1 MARLPRGR
9 LSGHSPHWSARRTR
23 TRRGGARCDL
33 HGLPGV
39 TVSDTGRR
47 LPRVLLRLDKPMAH
61 DNPVTEDMA
70 KDDNGQTKRNTVILV
85 EDDKTLRSRMARAL
99 TTRGFLVLEAATCES
114 ALNLARHVAVQ
125 FALVDVQLGRESG
138 IELVRGLA
146 SMDPTMTIVVCS
158 GRLSA
163 DVARAARAAGATAVL
178 RKPVTLDEILDAL
191 PAPAKRPPP

>member
-1 MARLPRGR
+1 
-9 LSGHSPHWSARRTR
+9 
-23 TRRGGARCDL
+23 
-33 HGLPGV
+33 
-39 TVSDTGRR
+39 
-47 LPRVLLRLDKPMAH
+47 MAH
-61 DNPVTEDMA
+61 DNPMTQDMA

-178 RKPVTLDEILDAL
+178 CKPVTLDDILDAL
-191 PAPAKRPPP
+191 PAPAKRPPR